1 VNATTILLLMLIV
14 VVIAVGVLIFLGR
27 RRSAVLRQKF
37 GSECRRAA
45 GEFGDEQTAETEL
58 AAREKRVRN
67 LNVGSLMPEEEA
79 RLGSR

>member
-1 VNATTILLLMLIV
+1 MLIV

-27 RRSAVLRQKF
+27 RRSAALR
-37 GSECRRAA
+37 
-45 GEFGDEQTAETEL
+45 QTAEAEL
-58 AAREKRVRN
+58 AAREKGVRN

>member
-27 RRSAVLRQKF
+27 RRSAVLRQ
-37 GSECRRAA
+37 
-45 GEFGDEQTAETEL
+45 QTAEAEL